1 MKRWIR
7 CELHT
12 HSYHSD
18 GAFNAVSLLDTAE
31 DLGIQ
36 ALAATDHNSNLILET
51 LLPEAERRGFPL
63 IPGVELSTFFGHLL
77 VMGVRAPIDWRD
89 MSMDV
94 PLDAKLREIHALGGI
109 NGIAHPFRPASPL
122 CNGGLWRYEV
132 EDCSNIDYI
141 EVWSGIHP
149 MKNPCNAAAMDLWDD
164 WLNQG
169 HRVTGLSGRDWHKPG
184 TAEEDAGAAFSY
196 LQVEGEIS
204 VPKLMDSIRKG
215 DVSVAIYDLPVL
227 NIENR
232 MAMVSLISEGR
243 GKVNLSAVLC
253 VDGKRSDPLPVFR
266 ETPTAFSLPE
276 KWKWVRVELYDSS
289 EMVGF
294 TNPTWAD
301 ERGKR

>member
-18 GAFNAVSLLDTAE
+18 GTFDAISLLDTAE
-31 DLGIQ
+31 ALGIQ

-51 LLPEAERRGFPL
+51 LLPEAEKRGFPL
-63 IPGVELSTFFGHLL
+63 IPGIELSTFFGHLL
-77 VMGVRAPIDWRD
+77 ILGVQTPIDWRD

-94 PLDAKLREIHALGGI
+94 PLDAKLNGLHALGGI

-122 CNGGLWRYEV
+122 CNGGLWRYRV
-132 EDCSNIDYI
+132 EDRSCIDYI

-149 MKNPCNAAAMDLWDD
+149 MRNPCNAAAMDLWDE

-169 HRVTGLSGRDWHKPG
+169 HRVTGVSGRDWHKPG

-196 LQVEGEIS
+196 LQIEGEIS
-204 VPKLMDSIRKG
+204 IPKLMDSIRKG
-215 DVSVAIYDLPVL
+215 NVSVAIYDLPVL
-227 NIENR
+227 NIENG
-232 MAMVSLISEGR
+232 MAMVSLIPEGQ
-243 GKVNLSAVLC
+243 GKASLSAALC
-253 VDGKRSDPLPVFR
+253 VDGKRGASRSVSQDKPAV
-266 ETPTAFSLPE
+266 FSLPAE
-276 KWKWVRVELYDSS
+276 WKWVRAELYDSS

-294 TNPTWAD
+294 TNPIWAD